1 MSKIII
7 LSCWSTHFSYWALAA
22 FSVKPAQQK
31 AGHAALFGF
40 RLFQI
45 FSFVMLGGI
54 IPFSPFNVRLWSSLP
69 IMNVSGATICV
80 AGTIVSIWA
89 RRMLA
94 GNWSA
99 SVTYK
104 EKHELVTKGPYR
116 FVRHPIYSGLT
127 LMMLGTVLVLG
138 RLDSLCGFVM
148 RFISY
153 FFKIRKEETLL
164 LEHFPEEYSRYRAC
178 TGSLVPILKKETELR
193 PP

>member
-7 LSCWSTHFSYWALAA
+7 LSCWSAHFSYWAFAA
-22 FSVKPAQQK
+22 FSVKPASKK

-40 RLFQI
+40 RVFQI
-45 FSFVMLGGI
+45 LSFVMLGGI
-54 IPFSPFNVRLWSSLP
+54 IPFSPFNVTLWSGLP
-69 IMNVSGATICV
+69 IMNVSGATLCLS
-80 AGTIVSIWA
+80 GTMLSIWA

-99 SVTYK
+99 SVTYN
-104 EKHELVTKGPYR
+104 EKHELVMKGPYG

-138 RLDSLCGFVM
+138 RLDSLFGFLM

-164 LEHFPEEYSRYRAC
+164 LEHFPEEYSRYRRR
-178 TGSLVPILKKETELR
+178 TGSLVPILKTQTE
-193 PP
+193 

>member
-22 FSVKPAQQK
+22 FSVKPAQKK

-54 IPFSPFNVRLWSSLP
+54 IPFSPFNVRLWSGLP

-80 AGTIVSIWA
+80 SGTMVSIWA

-104 EKHELVTKGPYR
+104 EKHELVTKGPYG

-138 RLDSLCGFVM
+138 RLDSLFGLLM

-164 LEHFPEEYSRYRAC
+164 LEHFPEEYSRYRAR
-178 TGSLVPILKKETELR
+178 TGSLVPILKKETE
-193 PP
+193 